1 MLREKSG
8 LWALRDMTNIRE
20 DGDKMGRVGG
30 KEKDPGKRQRR
41 NSLILVVSLLAV
53 FFIFYVVQRL
63 NTPKDSL
70 KAVIQIDGKT
80 VHTMDLGKDDEYVAG
95 DPDGDYNIVIVKD
108 GCVMVQE
115 ANCANQVCVKTGQIQ
130 NEGEVIACLP
140 HKMIIYLE

>member
-1 MLREKSG
+1 MRN
-8 LWALRDMTNIRE
+8 DRE
-20 DGDKMGRVGG
+20 DGDKMGRADG

-41 NSLILVVSLLAV
+41 NSVILAVLLVAV
-53 FFIFYVVQRL
+53 FFIFYMIQRM

-80 VHTMDLGKDDEYVAG
+80 VHTMDLDKDAEYVAG

-108 GCVMVQE
+108 GCVMVRE